1 MSAFNDPR
9 YLAAQGLLNTPRTI
23 EQDKPCP
30 KCGYNL
36 KGLTVGGVCPEC
48 GRAISVPQKR
58 MLEDTLIDAPRAYLH
73 RFAISLSVAF
83 LGLAMSVL
91 GIFTIVSSA
100 VVKGVFGFYQL
111 GGIGMNM
118 IVPSIPD
125 RLFAVV
131 FLVGAAMWAGGLL
144 VATLPRPTPVDAQ
157 DSRKREWMR
166 LRVGVGVTQAAWFV
180 AAVLA
185 FLLVYLAPQQPAP
198 GAGPSV
204 SPSAWMGPVAGVAL
218 FFTLT
223 GIVGLIPTAV
233 LLARFADWV
242 PDTDLG
248 WRMRTSAWS
257 IAVFGTLLVL
267 TGVTPPGLPS
277 FAGLIPFLLWISVG
291 FVWAFFIIGL
301 LVQFWSIG
309 QLASAGWAAKEN
321 HRIREER
328 DQRMLEKMRREKEE
342 YDQRIDA
349 VRRHVDEPAPGI
361 RKVGVAPRGPDAH
374 PTPRPKP

>member
-9 YLAAQGLLNTPRTI
+9 YLAAQGLLNQSRTI
-23 EQDKPCP
+23 EHDKPCP

-36 KGLTVGGVCPEC
+36 KGLALGGVCPEC

-58 MLEDTLIDAPRAYLH
+58 MLEDTLVHAPRAYLH

-91 GIFTIVSSA
+91 SIFTIVSSA
-100 VVKGVFGFYQL
+100 VVQGVFGFYQL
-111 GGIGMNM
+111 GGIAMNM

-125 RLFAVV
+125 RFFAVV
-131 FLVGAAMWAGGLL
+131 FLLGAAMWGVGLSI
-144 VATLPRPTPVDAQ
+144 ATLPRPTPI
-157 DSRKREWMR
+157 DSEESRNREWMR
-166 LRVGVGVTQAAWFV
+166 LRVGVRITQGAWFV
-180 AAVLA
+180 AAALA

-198 GAGPSV
+198 GAGLPV
-204 SPSAWMGPVAGVAL
+204 PPHGWMGPVAGVAL

-223 GIVGLIPTAV
+223 GIIGLIPTAV

-277 FAGLIPFLLWISVG
+277 FAGIIPFLLWISVG
-291 FVWAFFIIGL
+291 FVWAFFVIGM

-309 QLASAGWAAKEN
+309 QLASAAWAAKQN

-342 YDQRIDA
+342 YDRRIDSM
-349 VRRHVDEPAPGI
+349 RRHTDEPAPGV
-361 RKVGVAPRGPDAH
+361 RKVGVAPRGPDGRSA
-374 PTPRPKP
+374 PPPKP